1 MGKQRIQLLKKVHN
15 QHDKK
20 IFTAKKETQVH
31 WDEVRLDMHP
41 SVKPDIVGDILDLN
55 VIDDNSYD
63 AVFSSHNIEHV
74 FMHEVK
80 IALSE
85 FKRVLKDDGFL
96 LLCCPDISKAC
107 EMIASGKV
115 GEKLY
120 DSPAGP
126 IFPLELLYGHNSSI
140 AAGRTYMAHK
150 TGFTI
155 DTLKFFIGDAGFKSY
170 IIAEDNIYNLW
181 ALAYKNKTF
190 EDDVLTSELKLH
202 FGLN

>member
-1 MGKQRIQLLKKVHN
+1 MIKKFLHVGCG
-15 QHDKK
+15 Q
-20 IFTAKKETQVH
+20 AKKENTTQVLKEDS
-31 WDEVRLDMHP
+31 WDEVRLDIDS
-41 SVKPDIVGDILDLN
+41 SVNPDIIGDILDLN
-55 VIDDNSYD
+55 NIDDNSYD

-126 IFPLELLYGHNSSI
+126 IFPLELLYGHNTSI
-140 AAGRTYMAHK
+140 AAGKTYMAHK

-155 DTLKFFIGDAGFKSY
+155 DTLKFFIGDTGFKSY

-190 EDDVLTSELKLH
+190 DDAVLTSELKLH
-202 FGLN
+202 FGMS

>member
-1 MGKQRIQLLKKVHN
+1 MVRKFLHIGCGFNKKDSTTDVFNSPDWH
-15 QHDKK
+15 
-20 IFTAKKETQVH
+20 
-31 WDEVRLDMHP
+31 EVRLDIDP
-41 SVKPDIVGDILDLN
+41 SVNPDIVSSIQDMSA
-55 VIDDNSYD
+55 IDDDSFD
-63 AVFSSHNIEHV
+63 AVYSSHNIEHV

-107 EMIASGKV
+107 EMIASGKA

>member
-1 MGKQRIQLLKKVHN
+1 MTKKFLHVGCG
-15 QHDKK
+15 Q
-20 IFTAKKETQVH
+20 AKKENTTQVLKEDS
-31 WDEVRLDMHP
+31 WDEVRLDIDP

-126 IFPLELLYGHNSSI
+126 IFPLELLYVLRCSFRVNYKLLCSI
-140 AAGRTYMAHK
+140 PTWILIYCFK
-150 TGFTI
+150 
-155 DTLKFFIGDAGFKSY
+155 KF
-170 IIAEDNIYNLW
+170 
-181 ALAYKNKTF
+181 ALLFVKRYTCYRNF
-190 EDDVLTSELKLH
+190 
-202 FGLN
+202 